1 MKIMNKKYLGVI
13 SKLAVAPLVFCVIA
27 QSAFADSSVKPI
39 DNSFSYKVVGE
50 VNSDNLHCDIGTD
63 VETVS
68 ATLEDLDKITHSK
81 FLGKVIVY
89 AVKKGVMMESMDITG
104 NGKSFEV
111 LRNLYPS
118 MTITGVVKHTNV
130 KSCQIIDVAKSKAA
144 PAGKQ
149 VKVIYETAFS
159 GYVGIKSLY
168 IRPHHYLGF
177 RIESILND
185 IDVDTRIETTFIKDI

>member
-1 MKIMNKKYLGVI
+1 MKIMNKKFLGVI
-13 SKLAVAPLVFCVIA
+13 SKLAVVPLVFCVIA

-68 ATLEDLDKITHSK
+68 ATLEDLNKITNSK
-81 FLGKVIVY
+81 FEGYVKGY
-89 AVKKGVMMESMDITG
+89 AIQKGVQIAMMDITG
-104 NGKSFEV
+104 NGRAFEMI
-111 LRNLYPS
+111 RKHHPS
-118 MTITGVVKHTNV
+118 MPITGVVKHTNV
-130 KSCQIIDVAKSKAA
+130 KSCQIIDVAKSKTA

-149 VKVIYETAFS
+149 VKVIYETAFD
-159 GYVGIKSLY
+159 GYVGVKNLTPKPHYYYLY
-168 IRPHHYLGF
+168 
-177 RIESILND
+177 RIVNILNA